1 MDNIDIQIE
10 KQNLEKRKIQKIV
23 LPGQTPEGQHIL
35 SVLIKRSYKIGD
47 DGGCVPTE
55 ADEKIFPADVFYG
68 DPLNSSVQFE
78 SDFVPFK
85 IATDVVLNGK
95 AYSPNGIPTETL
107 TASLIVGSVRKDIAV
122 IGDRVAIYQHWRDP
136 KFTEPKRF
144 ISMDIRYENAY
155 GGVDIFS
162 DMKMPC
168 IYPRNILGKGF
179 VISKSKKTVDNLPL
193 PNIED
198 PSDLLTPSRLCIE
211 SIVNWERQPMPQ
223 GFGWFHK
230 TWQPRALLAGV
241 MPADRAL
248 EQEMRKI
255 YAQAVPEHQKADF
268 EKTQF
273 PDMDFRFFNGASQ
286 GLALPFMN
294 GNESINTI
302 NLTPEGKF
310 SFQLP
315 NKRPIIGL
323 DIGDGVQESEVV
335 LHTVMIRMEERQVD
349 LVWRSAYP
357 YPGPDWFPEMK
368 QMDVFVDK
376 GLVAL

>member
-1 MDNIDIQIE
+1 MDTD
-10 KQNLEKRKIQKIV
+10 RKIQKIA
-23 LPGQTPEGQHIL
+23 LPGQTPEGQHVL

-47 DGGCVPTE
+47 DGHCMRAE

-68 DPLNSSVQFE
+68 DPLNSTVQFE
-78 SDFVPFK
+78 SDFMPFK

-95 AYSPNGIPTETL
+95 AYAPSGIPIKSL
-107 TASLIVGSVRKDIAV
+107 TASLIVGNVRKDVAV
-122 IGDRVAIYQHWRDP
+122 IGDRVAIYQRWRDP
-136 KFTEPKRF
+136 KFSDPKPF
-144 ISMDIRYENAY
+144 TTMDIRYENAY
-155 GGVDIFS
+155 GGVDVFS

-168 IYPRNILGKGF
+168 IYPRNLLGKGF
-179 VISKSKKTVDNLPL
+179 VISKSKATVDNLPL

-198 PSDLLTPSRLCIE
+198 PNNLISPSQLCIE
-211 SIVNWERQPMPQ
+211 SIVHWEQQPMPQ

-230 TWQPRALLAGV
+230 TWQPRASLAGV

-248 EQEMRKI
+248 EQEMREI
-255 YAQAVPEHQKADF
+255 YAQAILPDQKEDF

-286 GLALPFMN
+286 GLVLPFMS
-294 GNESINTI
+294 GTESVATT
-302 NLTPEGKF
+302 NLTPDGQF

-315 NKRPIIGL
+315 GERPVVGL
-323 DIGDGVQESEVV
+323 DIGEGVQESEVF
-335 LHTVMIRMEERQVD
+335 LHTIMIRMEERQVD

-368 QMDVFVDK
+368 QLDVFIDK
-376 GLVAL
+376 EIVIS